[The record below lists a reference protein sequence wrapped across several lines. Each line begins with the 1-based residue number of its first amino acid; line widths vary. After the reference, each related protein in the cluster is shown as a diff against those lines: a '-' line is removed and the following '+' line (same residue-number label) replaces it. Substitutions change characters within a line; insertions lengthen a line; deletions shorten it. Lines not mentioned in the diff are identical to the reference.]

1 MIGLA
6 TWHQGRCGSS
16 VLGSML
22 NQHSQIQAQNEIFS
36 RYMPRRWGDRPVP
49 PMNEVLAA
57 ATREASKPVLNIE
70 IKFLSAQNFALY
82 PQATFQDWLMAVEGH
97 GFELHLL
104 IHRRNGLRR
113 MVSHLMAQ
121 RTGVYVQHKD
131 AQPRELADRQL
142 TVDLEAIKEGVE
154 THSLL
159 GWLERYDHTHHELR
173 NGLRSWCE
181 DQRQPPPLE
190 LIYEDAIE
198 PSPQLAYGKVCAALG
213 LESERVQVR
222 LKRINP
228 EPLEQLISNWD
239 DIAALL
245 APTRFAWMLAA

>member
-49 PMNEVLAA
+49 SMNEVLSA
-57 ATREASKPVLNIE
+57 ATGEASKPVLNIE
-70 IKFLSAQNFALY
+70 IKCLSAQNFALY
-82 PQATFQDWLMAVEGH
+82 PQATFQDWLRAVAGH
-97 GFELHLL
+97 GFERHLL

-121 RTGVYVQHKD
+121 RTGVYVQRRH
-131 AQPRELADRQL
+131 AAATALADRRI
-142 TVDLEAIKEGVE
+142 TIEPAAIREGVE

-159 GWLERYDHTHHELR
+159 EWLNLYEHTHQQLR
-173 NGLRSWCE
+173 KDLNCWCE
-181 DQRQPPPLE
+181 AQRQQPPLE
-190 LIYEDAIE
+190 LIYEEAIE
-198 PSPQLAYGKVCAALG
+198 PSPQLAYHQVCESLG
-213 LESERVQVR
+213 LESEPVRVR
-222 LKRINP
+222 LERINP
-228 EPLEQLISNWD
+228 EPLAQLISNWD

-245 APTRFAWMLAA
+245 APTRFVWMLEA